1 MIVTELYN
9 CKLLYYLRI
18 RKPHLL
24 GTLLRINISKR
35 VIWASGFLFFS
46 SLIQAFRH
54 SLSHVHAD
62 THTDYTHDVGP
73 T

>member
-24 GTLLRINISKR
+24 GTLLRINVSKR
-35 VIWASGFLFFS
+35 VIWATGFLFFS
-46 SLIQAFRH
+46 FLIQAFPH
-54 SLSHVHAD
+54 SLFLMHTG
-62 THTDYTHDVGP
+62 THTDDTHDVGP